1 MLVAEKWILSHKIPP
16 WHRRHHQGPFH
27 NWCSSLLFPSSCK
40 ERSKSSNGV
49 SRGHTGSSRERKP
62 RWGRTGLGL
71 RPGPSRSF
79 RPALNRLRMESLRT
93 SLLYSQLNN
102 YSSTRSSQRGIF
114 EDHLHIDQCC
124 KARTHVSSIFK
135 YFRIEG
141 AELSGQRRMRGR
153 RGMRWTRG
161 VGGGWRGWGGWM
173 SWQG

>member
-1 MLVAEKWILSHKIPP
+1 MLVAEKWILSHKLPP

-114 EDHLHIDQCC
+114 EDHLHIGEEWEQYRDKSDQHH
-124 KARTHVSSIFK
+124 AWLLRK
-135 YFRIEG
+135 YGYF
-141 AELSGQRRMRGR
+141 
-153 RGMRWTRG
+153 
-161 VGGGWRGWGGWM
+161 WGC
-173 SWQG
+173 S